1 VVLGKLKV
9 LNLVQQFLQWL
20 VQQYHKM
27 LKTFSGW
34 YYYCYKVAIA
44 ALVPG
49 AGQGSITA
57 ASQTA
62 TAVFGCWTLMVFF
75 AKVLYD
81 NAAIGG
87 YIKVTGTT
95 VTSANI
101 AAECAKIYSV
111 IPPENLADTVSP
123 VVIYAPRAWKQ
134 LIRIANNSVGAAQQV
149 NSCLILLQMILNVI
163 TMELR

>member
-1 VVLGKLKV
+1 MVGPAVSQDAENIFWGII
-9 LNLVQQFLQWL
+9 
-20 VQQYHKM
+20 
-27 LKTFSGW
+27 TA
-34 YYYCYKVAIA
+34 KVAIA

-62 TAVFGCWTLMVFF
+62 TAALVAGQVDGVF

-123 VVIYAPRAWKQ
+123 VVIYAQR
-134 LIRIANNSVGAAQQV
+134 RGND
-149 NSCLILLQMILNVI
+149 
-163 TMELR
+163 